1 MNISVSKIAGL
12 CRIMN
17 IALDT
22 FMGEYD
28 APKRTSRGENVVE
41 NPARNTRKYS
51 SDGRDRSIS
60 VISES
65 DIP

>member
-1 MNISVSKIAGL
+1 
-12 CRIMN
+12 MN